1 MQTAT
6 KHQTEPAFDPR
17 LTEGFSLE
25 KTSGG
30 TQRQTFERLR
40 LLWTARRVLAK
51 VTAAGF
57 AAATLI
63 AFLLPKQY
71 ESTVQLMPPSANPLS
86 GLTLLAGLGGKDLP
100 GLGGIAGDLL
110 GVKSTGALFV
120 GVLKCRTVRD
130 RIIEQYG
137 LKKVYG
143 VRLETAARKKLED
156 RTEVSEDRKNGI
168 LRLTVTDRDPK
179 RAAAM
184 AASYVSEL
192 DALIAQLTT
201 SSARRERQFLEDRLS
216 GVAKDLA
223 SAEEDFSR
231 FASQNAALDIAEQTK
246 AMVMATATLEGQL
259 IAAQAELQG
268 LRQIYTNQNVR
279 VRAVEARIDE
289 LRKQIARIGGKAQDS
304 AADQEAGAEFSYPT
318 LRQLPVLGVP
328 YAEKFRRLKVEEA
341 VFETLTKEYEL
352 AKVQEAKEI
361 PTVKILDP
369 PEVPE
374 RSSFPPRLWI
384 VGLGTLS
391 SLIFGAAWVVGTA
404 RWQEIDSDHPGK
416 QLAAEIFQAMKS
428 KPLRPRGN
436 SRRLAGQ
443 NDACIPDRR

>member
-17 LTEGFSLE
+17 LREGFPLE
-25 KTSGG
+25 KTRPG
-30 TQRQTFERLR
+30 TQWQTYERLR
-40 LLWTARRVLAK
+40 LLWTARRFLAK
-51 VTAAGF
+51 VAAAGL
-57 AAATLI
+57 AAAALA

-71 ESTVQLMPPSANPLS
+71 ESTVQLMPPSSNSMS
-86 GLTLLAGLGGKDLP
+86 GLALLAGLGGKDMQ
-100 GLGGIAGDLL
+100 GLGAIAGDLL
-110 GVKSTGALFV
+110 GLKTTGALFV
-120 GVLKCRTVRD
+120 GVLKCRTVQD
-130 RIIEQYG
+130 RIIEKYE

-143 VRLETAARKKLED
+143 VRLESRARQKLED
-156 RTEVSEDRKNGI
+156 RTEVSEDRKSGI
-168 LRLTVTDRDPK
+168 LRVTVTDRDPK

-184 AASYVSEL
+184 ADSYVSEL
-192 DALIAQLTT
+192 DTLIAQLTT
-201 SSARRERQFLEDRLS
+201 SSARRERQFLEERLS
-216 GVAKDLA
+216 GVSKDLA

-231 FASQNAALDIAEQTK
+231 FASQNATLDITEQAK

-268 LRQIYTNQNVR
+268 LRQIYTNNNVR
-279 VRAVEARIDE
+279 VRAVEARIGE
-289 LRKQIARIGGKAQDS
+289 LRKQIGRIGGKAKDS
-304 AADQEAGAEFSYPT
+304 AAEPEAGAEFSYPT
-318 LRQLPVLGVP
+318 LRQLPLLGVP

-384 VGLGTLS
+384 IGLGTLS
-391 SLIFGAAWVVGTA
+391 SLLFGAAWVVGTA
-404 RWQEIDSDHPGK
+404 RWQEIDSAHPGK
-416 QLAAEIFQAMKS
+416 QLAAEIFQAVQFES
-428 KPLRPRGN
+428 LHSHSGSRSIAGENDRRG
-436 SRRLAGQ
+436 
-443 NDACIPDRR
+443 PDRS

>member
-1 MQTAT
+1 
-6 KHQTEPAFDPR
+6 
-17 LTEGFSLE
+17 
-25 KTSGG
+25 
-30 TQRQTFERLR
+30 
-40 LLWTARRVLAK
+40 
-51 VTAAGF
+51 
-57 AAATLI
+57 
-63 AFLLPKQY
+63 
-71 ESTVQLMPPSANPLS
+71 
-86 GLTLLAGLGGKDLP
+86 
-100 GLGGIAGDLL
+100 
-110 GVKSTGALFV
+110 
-120 GVLKCRTVRD
+120 
-130 RIIEQYG
+130 
-137 LKKVYG
+137 VYG

-201 SSARRERQFLEDRLS
+201 SSARRERQFLEERLS